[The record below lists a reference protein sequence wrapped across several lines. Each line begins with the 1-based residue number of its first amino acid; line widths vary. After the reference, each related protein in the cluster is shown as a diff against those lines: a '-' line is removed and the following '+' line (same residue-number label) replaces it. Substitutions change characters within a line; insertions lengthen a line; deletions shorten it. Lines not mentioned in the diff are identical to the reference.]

1 MNKKKII
8 SIIAIIALV
17 AVLGVCL
24 VACNADSYE
33 KKLTKAGYDV
43 TVSTAEDIKEFDKE
57 DGEVVWALVGAKV
70 GSFDG
75 VSIIKFKKT
84 DDAKKYATKMG
95 VAAGLANMEVY
106 RSGSIVIIA
115 TKKGIKDA
123 K

>member
-43 TVSTAEDIKEFDKE
+43 TVSTAEEIKEFGKE
-57 DGEVVWALVGAKV
+57 DGEVVWVVNGLKV
-70 GSFDG
+70 GDS

-84 DDAKKYATKMG
+84 DDAKKYATDMG
-95 VAAGLANMEVY
+95 VGAGIAKMEVY
-106 RSGSIVIIA
+106 RSGSIVIIG
-115 TKKGIKDA
+115 TKQGVKDA

>member
-57 DGEVVWALVGAKV
+57 DGEVAWVVTGFKGL
-70 GSFDG
+70 DG
-75 VSIIKFKKT
+75 VTVIKFKKT

-95 VAAGLANMEVY
+95 VLAGLGKQEVY
-106 RSGSIVIIA
+106 RTGSIVMFG
-115 TKKGIKDA
+115 TEQGIKDA